1 MGQYSN
7 CPGTAV
13 TTRPSERHDVKS
25 MAGDEPW
32 MYGIAPCTE
41 ASLVPA
47 LDLLQVRQQNIVVS
61 QLEVT
66 IAFSETS
73 IQ

>member
-1 MGQYSN
+1 
-7 CPGTAV
+7 
-13 TTRPSERHDVKS
+13 